1 MSQSLQPMDRM
12 EQIIDYAYLL
22 FCNQVAG
29 GLVQI
34 QNEASMQLHLS
45 NILLQ
50 LGRLN
55 VFFSDEYF
63 NIVLEKKIKL
73 TTETSK
79 SKNRNARVDIWL
91 ELKRNGIIYCE
102 AAIELKYLKK
112 SHNQAV
118 TDGRH
123 HVYEDLENLEQY
135 TVEHPDLITCAII
148 YTENHNFTVGKG
160 EKFSIANDTVISSY
174 NGENDKTYSSI
185 KLDFNYSPIKWDK
198 YGSHNFLKITRKYSI
213 GSRKN

>member
-1 MSQSLQPMDRM
+1 MSQSLTAKERI

-29 GLVQI
+29 GLIKI

-55 VFFSDEYF
+55 VFSTEEYF

-73 TTETSK
+73 STNTSK
-79 SKNRNARVDIWL
+79 SKRRDARIDIWL
-91 ELKRNGIIYCE
+91 ELIRNGIICSE

-112 SHNQAV
+112 TCNRPV
-118 TDGRH
+118 TDDRH

-135 TVEHPDLITCAII
+135 TVEHPDLITCAIV
-148 YTENHNFTVGKG
+148 YTENQNFTISKG
-160 EKFSIANDTVISSY
+160 EKFSIANETVVSSY
-174 NGENDKTYSSI
+174 NGENDRTYASI
-185 KLDFNYSPIKWDK
+185 KLSFNYPLIKWDK
-198 YGSHNFLKITRKYSI
+198 YGTHNFLKIIRMHK
-213 GSRKN
+213 

>member
-1 MSQSLQPMDRM
+1 MSQSLSPMERM

-22 FCNQVAG
+22 FCNHVAG
-29 GLVQI
+29 GLIQI

-55 VFFSDEYF
+55 VFYSDEYF

-73 TTETSK
+73 TTKTSK
-79 SKNRNARVDIWL
+79 SKKRNARVDIWL
-91 ELKRNGIIYCE
+91 ELIRNGLICSE

-112 SHNQAV
+112 SSNQAV
-118 TDGRH
+118 TDDRH

-135 TVEHPDLITCAII
+135 TVWHPDLITCAIV
-148 YTENHNFTVGKG
+148 YTENHNFTVSKG
-160 EKFSIANDTVISSY
+160 EKFSIADETVISSY
-174 NGENDKTYSSI
+174 NGENDKTYASI
-185 KLDFNYSPIKWDK
+185 RLNFNYSPIKWDK
-198 YGSHNFLKITRKYSI
+198 YGSHNFLKITRMYQ
-213 GSRKN
+213 